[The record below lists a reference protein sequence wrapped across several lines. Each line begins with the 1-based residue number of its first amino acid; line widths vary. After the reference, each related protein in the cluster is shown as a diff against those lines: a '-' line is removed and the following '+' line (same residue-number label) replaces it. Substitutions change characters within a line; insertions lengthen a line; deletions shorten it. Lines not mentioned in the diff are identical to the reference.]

1 MFEDGRVGCADISF
15 EAAVHHP
22 DLSPVQVE
30 SLDVFVTD
38 TGTKVVL
45 LQSSADGT
53 HSRLRGET
61 GHTVDCNI
69 DDISTCSCGCEHA
82 RNGNAGGVV
91 GVDVDGE
98 VGVLLA
104 DRTDEP
110 NCSQSRVR
118 MQ

>member
-1 MFEDGRVGCADISF
+1 MFEDGRVGCADVSF
-15 EAAVHHP
+15 EAAVHHA

-38 TGTKVVL
+38 TGTEVVL

-61 GHTVDCNI
+61 GHAINGKV
-69 DDISTCSCGCEHA
+69 DDISTCSGGCEHA

-98 VGVLLA
+98 VGILLA

-110 NCSQSRVR
+110 NSSQSRVR
-118 MQ
+118 R